1 MNEFYREVAER
12 KRAIRG
18 YGKVGQSKRR
28 AIMPSDYLTPK
39 QRKELDGEVVT
50 YNFGKSLDYE
60 TFKTYPHE
68 IQQEWVNAFQKRWGL
83 GYEYMARVLGTNKA
97 AIWNYCKDN
106 NLSVIAKRGKPGKR
120 NVMKFEELL
129 RSEKEPLTVEVHEA
143 VPEEQT
149 EQPVFKSGV
158 LEIQGMAGICLEA
171 IYKAIGDHSVKL
183 RVEWSTAE

>member
-39 QRKELDGEVVT
+39 QRKELDGEVET
-50 YNFGKSLDYE
+50 YDFSKNLDYE
-60 TFKTYPHE
+60 TFKSYPYRV
-68 IQQEWVNAFQKRWGL
+68 QQEWISEFQKRFSL
-83 GYEYMARVLGTNKA
+83 GFEYMSRALGTSKA
-97 AIWNYCKDN
+97 TFWNYCNDN
-106 NLSVIAKRGKPGKR
+106 KLVVNVKRGKAKKLD
-120 NVMKFEELL
+120 VMRFEEWY
-129 RSEKEPLTVEVHEA
+129 RSGEEPLMVE
-143 VPEEQT
+143 VPEETSEQS
-149 EQPVFKSGV
+149 EQPVFTNGV

-183 RVEWSTAE
+183 KVEWSTAE